1 MAACTACG
9 QDNPDIARFCL
20 ACGSPLAAR
29 SADGRKL
36 ATLVFCDMSGST
48 AAGERIDPESVR
60 AMMLRY
66 FDAMQR
72 VIERHG
78 GTVEKFIGDA
88 VMAVFG
94 VPVAREDDALRAVRA
109 AWDMQQR
116 LGLLNADFAHDYG
129 STIALRIG
137 VNTGEVVAG
146 DVTTRQTVVTGDAVN
161 VAARLEQAAAPGEVL
176 FGETT
181 YALVRGAVHAER
193 VPPLAVK
200 GKTVP
205 VPAYRLVGLAAG
217 PARPASERALVGRE
231 AELAALRDAYDAAVD
246 ARRSAIVTVLGDAG
260 VGKSR
265 LADAFLSGLAT
276 DATVLRGRC
285 LSYGDGITFWP
296 IAEIVRAAA
305 GIRPEHSRADAVSRL
320 EALAVGAPSGELVTR
335 RVAEAIGLADGRAAP
350 AETEWAL
357 RTLIVHLA
365 RARRLVVAIDDL
377 HWGEPALLD
386 LVRSLAGAD
395 APLVVL
401 CLARPELVDV
411 RPDWPVTVAL
421 EQLDREAATALLAG
435 VLGAPIA
442 PDVRD
447 RIVDAAG
454 GNPLFLEELAAML
467 AEAGDVRRDGGRW
480 VAAGDLDEITM
491 PTSLSALLGARID
504 QLDEGAREA
513 AERGAVEGQVFHAR
527 TVEALSEPQSVAL
540 VTARLTALA
549 RKGFVSEARAELLA
563 DLAYRFRHLLIRDAV
578 YRATP
583 KRLRGSLH
591 ERFADWL
598 ERRLGDRAAE
608 VHEVLGYH
616 LEQAFRYAGELGP
629 IGDRERA
636 LAERAGAHLAA
647 AGARASGRLD
657 APAATKLLR
666 RAVDLLGPT
675 DRRVP
680 PALLDLAVTLERAGR
695 FGEALEAVRAARQ
708 AAATTADV
716 VTEHR
721 AVLAQAW
728 IDTWVDANAHTSEE
742 LLRTIEEARIVF
754 LRAGDDRAL
763 AHAWRME
770 AEVYSMQSR
779 GAECVAAAERA
790 VMHAR
795 RAGDAFEEA
804 ESLMKVLV
812 IGGLG
817 PMPTDEAFTRC
828 EGVLAGNPGRY
839 LEAAATGVS
848 GAMLAMQGDVE
859 EGVRRMRRKRQLL
872 EELGLHFYAVASVC
886 SHDGYVQLLA
896 GAWEAAEAEIRPAYE
911 ALRGMGD
918 EGSASTGA
926 GTLALAVVE
935 QGRLDEAIDL
945 SRASEEL
952 ASSDDALSQTLWR
965 RARARAWAAQGRL
978 GDAEAL
984 ARSAVA
990 IAAGTDDL
998 TLHGGALCDLAT
1010 VLDAAGKSEEAAGQ
1024 VDAAIAL
1031 FERKGNRLSA
1041 DRARLLSASL
1051 ARAAG

>member
-29 SADGRKL
+29 SADRRKL

-137 VNTGEVVAG
+137 VNTGEVVTG

-181 YALVRGAVHAER
+181 YTLVRGAVHAER

-357 RTLIVHLA
+357 RTL
-365 RARRLVVAIDDL
+365 VVAIDDL

-454 GNPLFLEELAAML
+454 GNPLFLEELECAARR
-467 AEAGDVRRDGGRW
+467 AYRPARRRRAGGRGARRRRGAGVPRAHRRGALRAAVRRVGDGEVDR
-480 VAAGDLDEITM
+480 
-491 PTSLSALLGARID
+491 
-504 QLDEGAREA
+504 
-513 AERGAVEGQVFHAR
+513 AR
-527 TVEALSEPQSVAL
+527 TE
-540 VTARLTALA
+540 
-549 RKGFVSEARAELLA
+549 
-563 DLAYRFRHLLIRDAV
+563 
-578 YRATP
+578 
-583 KRLRGSLH
+583 RLRVG
-591 ERFADWL
+591 
-598 ERRLGDRAAE
+598 
-608 VHEVLGYH
+608 
-616 LEQAFRYAGELGP
+616 GP
-629 IGDRERA
+629 C
-636 LAERAGAHLAA
+636 
-647 AGARASGRLD
+647 
-657 APAATKLLR
+657 
-666 RAVDLLGPT
+666 
-675 DRRVP
+675 
-680 PALLDLAVTLERAGR
+680 
-695 FGEALEAVRAARQ
+695 RAARRPRLPVPPSPDPRCGVSRH
-708 AAATTADV
+708 AETVARVAP
-716 VTEHR
+716 R
-721 AVLAQAW
+721 AV
-728 IDTWVDANAHTSEE
+728 
-742 LLRTIEEARIVF
+742 
-754 LRAGDDRAL
+754 
-763 AHAWRME
+763 
-770 AEVYSMQSR
+770 R
-779 GAECVAAAERA
+779 G
-790 VMHAR
+790 
-795 RAGDAFEEA
+795 
-804 ESLMKVLV
+804 
-812 IGGLG
+812 
-817 PMPTDEAFTRC
+817 
-828 EGVLAGNPGRY
+828 
-839 LEAAATGVS
+839 
-848 GAMLAMQGDVE
+848 
-859 EGVRRMRRKRQLL
+859 
-872 EELGLHFYAVASVC
+872 
-886 SHDGYVQLLA
+886 
-896 GAWEAAEAEIRPAYE
+896 
-911 ALRGMGD
+911 
-918 EGSASTGA
+918 
-926 GTLALAVVE
+926 
-935 QGRLDEAIDL
+935 
-945 SRASEEL
+945 
-952 ASSDDALSQTLWR
+952 
-965 RARARAWAAQGRL
+965 
-978 GDAEAL
+978 
-984 ARSAVA
+984 
-990 IAAGTDDL
+990 
-998 TLHGGALCDLAT
+998 
-1010 VLDAAGKSEEAAGQ
+1010 
-1024 VDAAIAL
+1024 
-1031 FERKGNRLSA
+1031 
-1041 DRARLLSASL
+1041 L
-1051 ARAAG
+1051 ARAPSRRPRRRGA